1 MANQDLV
8 NANLTVTFSK
18 ESDSVGFE
26 LELDEE
32 KNEGKSTFTP
42 GDEVYI
48 KVYPGGHNPNYNST
62 MGNITVIAT
71 NKYETIPSEGFE
83 YLVFARDKEQNVSH
97 IIKDITDLRW
107 CGYIP
112 NTPPIFGET
121 KISFSEEVSCVMK
134 LVYRTTYDSWKLS
147 GVNVPCRVLVEAIK
161 ESEDRYGSMTID
173 FTEDEE
179 SESEDRIYLTVRDA
193 CTQQA
198 ISGATV
204 EINGGTY
211 TTDANGRVD
220 LGLMKKGTYPV
231 KITAENYQDSDKD
244 RIGNDEL
251 VIG

>member
-1 MANQDLV
+1 MVDLA

-32 KNEGKSTFTP
+32 KNEGKSTFAP
-42 GDEVYI
+42 GDEVFI
-48 KVYPGGHNPNYNST
+48 RVYPGGLSPSKNTT
-62 MGNITVIAT
+62 MGNITVVAT
-71 NKYETIPSEGFE
+71 DKYETVPNEGFE
-83 YLVFARDKEQNVSH
+83 YLVFARDSEQNVSH
-97 IIKDITDLRW
+97 IIKDITDLQW

-112 NTPPIFGET
+112 NVPPIFGET

-147 GVNVPCRVLVEAIK
+147 GVNVSCRVLVEAIK
-161 ESEDRYGSMTID
+161 ESEDRYGSMTVD
-173 FTEDEE
+173 FTEE
-179 SESEDRIYLTVRDA
+179 SESEDRVYLTVRDA

-204 EINGGTY
+204 EINGGVY
-211 TTDANGRVD
+211 ISDANGRID
-220 LGLMKKGTYPV
+220 LGLMNKGTYPV